1 MLKPVDKQVI
11 VRAKKLG
18 LMPSL
23 YTIIGNY
30 KKLYECKPL
39 KFNKCKD
46 NFALVNTLW
55 NLTYIT
61 NDNDFIRRVESLKK
75 EVDTGYRKPSIPN
88 SKMKYEL

>member
-1 MLKPVDKQVI
+1 MLDERDKRVI

-46 NFALVNTLW
+46 NFALKNILW
-55 NLTYIT
+55 NLAYIT
-61 NDNDFIRRVESLKK
+61 DDNEFKRRVESLKK
-75 EVDTGYRKPSIPN
+75 EVDAGYRIPSIPN
-88 SKMKYEL
+88 SKIKYS